1 MNSCSFD
8 SLQHKSGPNPFL
20 KGVTISTMAT
30 QQGVEDPKQMIWATH
45 IRRLRS
51 PRPLLPNHHGQ
62 ELKKAQRIPIEFI
75 VARKR
80 GE

>member
-1 MNSCSFD
+1 
-8 SLQHKSGPNPFL
+8 
-20 KGVTISTMAT
+20 MAT